1 MNLDLLMAGTSESG
15 KTTFLADLYEVVGAR
30 QDHQGLLRL
39 RERPADYQYFFD
51 ISQQWLKFKE
61 LDHSNI
67 NAPRHTELPL
77 ISGNEEALNLRIPDV
92 VGESFEAAWKGEQWP
107 ETLSEIATQSNGLL
121 LFVHGA
127 RVVPPLKLP
136 PGEPPTDGDASPQP
150 LSSDDW
156 DPGDAPTQTKLADLL
171 EGVECH
177 GHSLPTAVVISAWD
191 EVLAQGVNSPE
202 IWVQMNLPLLWQML
216 EGRRKTRPFAV
227 FGISAQGG
235 DVTDPATRERLAAVQ
250 PTHERIIVQH
260 GEGPSTSDITAPISW
275 LLDQAK

>member
-15 KTTFLADLYEVVGAR
+15 KTTFLAALYEVMDAR
-30 QDHQGLLRL
+30 QGHEGMLRL
-39 RERPADYQYFFD
+39 RDRPADYQYFFD
-51 ISQQWLKFKE
+51 INQQWLEFEE

-77 ISGNEEALNLRIPDV
+77 LSADGETFDLRIPDV
-92 VGESFEAAWKGEQWP
+92 VGESFEAAWKGEEWP
-107 ETLSEIATQSNGLL
+107 EDLSEIATRSNGLL

-136 PGEPPTDGDASPQP
+136 PGEPSTDGDSDSPP
-150 LSSDDW
+150 PTSDEW

-171 EGVECH
+171 EGVEGH
-177 GHSLPTAVVISAWD
+177 GRSLPTAIIISAWD
-191 EVLAQGVNSPE
+191 EVLGQGISSPE
-202 IWVQMNLPLLWQML
+202 TWMQANLPLLWQML
-216 EGRRKTRPFAV
+216 EGRRESRPYAV

-235 DVTDPATRERLAAVQ
+235 DVTDQATRERLAAVE
-250 PTHERIIVQH
+250 PTYERIIVQH
-260 GEGPSTSDITAPISW
+260 GEGPSTSDIAAPISW